1 MQALGFIETKGVL
14 AAIEA
19 ADAMLK
25 AANVSLIEKTKVGGG
40 LVTVT
45 VTGDVAAVKAAVDA
59 GAAAVERIDGATL
72 VTCHVIPRP
81 HDELKDIFDGGTPD
95 EPKGKPVESEE
106 LIETNEEPDET
117 VELVEQVNPKE
128 LEKQLDPKELEKQ
141 VNPKEEPEE
150 LEKESVEPKELV
162 KSNEPNIGIKEE
174 PSLKGIKIP
183 TEGSTE
189 ESSDKQEAVEP
200 IKRVT
205 VDLWKQDGLKKT
217 MKKLDDMKVTELRTL
232 AREYPEFSIAGRE
245 ISKANKAKLLKEF
258 KKYYGQND

>member
-81 HDELKDIFDGGTPD
+81 HDELTDIFDGGTPD
-95 EPKGKPVESEE
+95 DPEEEPVE
-106 LIETNEEPDET
+106 
-117 VELVEQVNPKE
+117 E
-128 LEKQLDPKELEKQ
+128 LEKEP
-141 VNPKEEPEE
+141 EEPEE
-150 LEKESVEPKELV
+150 LVRPKEEPVESEKNSVELGNESVEPEKDAVLE
-162 KSNEPNIGIKEE
+162 IKEE
-174 PSLKGIKIP
+174 LPLEEAEDIL
-183 TEGSTE
+183 TEDCTE
-189 ESSDKQEAVEP
+189 ESSGELETVDT
-200 IKRVT
+200 IKRET
-205 VDLWKQDGLKKT
+205 VDLWKQDNLEET
-217 MKKLDDMKVTELRTL
+217 MKLLEDMKVTELRTL

-245 ISKANKAKLLKEF
+245 ISKANKAMLLEEF
-258 KKYYGQND
+258 RKYYGQNN